1 MYNRTLAFFSLM
13 PSALALSGCE
23 GARGAPQQ
31 APVVRV
37 SLPEG
42 RVPEPRAAPP
52 AEHTVSRNIDS
63 DYDADG
69 IADHRIVIS
78 ETFDASGNLVR
89 RIEEEDFEADGIVD
103 SRTVTN
109 FGG

>member
-1 MYNRTLAFFSLM
+1 MHNRTPTLFSLLSCVM
-13 PSALALSGCE
+13 ALSGCE
-23 GARGAPQQ
+23 GAQGAPQQ
-31 APVVRV
+31 ARVAGV
-37 SLPEG
+37 SLPQ
-42 RVPEPRAAPP
+42 APAPTPQAVAP

-78 ETFDASGNLVR
+78 ETLDESGNLVR
-89 RIEEEDFEADGIVD
+89 RIEDEDFEADGIVD
-103 SRTVTN
+103 ARTVTN